1 MAARDRATL
10 KTFFETGDVP
20 TQVQFADLIDSFELL
35 NSALS
40 QIAVLADPGAD
51 RLLFWDDSVNA
62 YVYLALGT
70 NLSIT
75 GTTLNAALGSFTKA
89 QLDTAVSDGNVLY
102 VGDAPTAHNQAFST
116 IESLPTTLA
125 GYGITDSV
133 LLVNYAEG
141 IGIDESFYRILL
153 SIDNVNDT
161 SDADKPV
168 STAQQT
174 ALDLKLNIADKPF
187 AIVSVA
193 ASRILLLTDTQK
205 YLRCSNA
212 SAMNITVP
220 PQADVVWTADTEI
233 VIEQTGAGQVTL
245 VAGAGVTIHTSE
257 TLITAGQYSL
267 VALKRVASNEWVL
280 AGDRSLV

>member
-75 GTTLNAALGSFTKA
+75 GTTLNAVGGGGGNAQTADPLSQFASTTSAQLAGVISDETGTGALVFATSPTLVTPILGTPTTLVGTNITGTASGLTAGNVTINANLTGHVTSTGNAAVLGSFTKA

-102 VGDAPTAHNQAFST
+102 VGDAPTSDPTGVTGADAITNMMSLTQAEFDAIGSPST
-116 IESLPTTLA
+116 TTFYL
-125 GYGITDSV
+125 ITDAV
-133 LLVNYAEG
+133 
-141 IGIDESFYRILL
+141 
-153 SIDNVNDT
+153 
-161 SDADKPV
+161 
-168 STAQQT
+168 
-174 ALDLKLNIADKPF
+174 
-187 AIVSVA
+187 
-193 ASRILLLTDTQK
+193 
-205 YLRCSNA
+205 
-212 SAMNITVP
+212 
-220 PQADVVWTADTEI
+220 
-233 VIEQTGAGQVTL
+233 
-245 VAGAGVTIHTSE
+245 
-257 TLITAGQYSL
+257 
-267 VALKRVASNEWVL
+267 
-280 AGDRSLV
+280 